1 MSATGRN
8 ANTGPTAMHSSLILT
23 LEVTKLLNNHWLDS
37 PLTKGLEELG
47 IHKYLSQAL
56 IL

>member
-1 MSATGRN
+1 MSATGTN
-8 ANTGPTAMHSSLILT
+8 GSTGPTAVHLCLIHT